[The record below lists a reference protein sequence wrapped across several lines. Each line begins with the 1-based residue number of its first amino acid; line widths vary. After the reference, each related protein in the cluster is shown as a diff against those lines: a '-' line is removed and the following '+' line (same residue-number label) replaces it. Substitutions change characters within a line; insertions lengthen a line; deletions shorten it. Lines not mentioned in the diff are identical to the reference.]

1 MHFERP
7 FFSSSQFDS
16 HKTRIHPCVMF
27 VDGGV
32 PKFGCDM
39 SADKK
44 WNNNTPNVGQ
54 ATATITTTT
63 TTTITNSF
71 ISIGMYVDRLPYQI
85 CR

>member
-1 MHFERP
+1 MHFERC
-7 FFSSSQFDS
+7 FFSSQFDTD
-16 HKTRIHPCVMF
+16 KTRINPCVMF

-54 ATATITTTT
+54 ATATIT
-63 TTTITNSF
+63 IRSYYCNKHF
-71 ISIGMYVDRLPYQI
+71 YIRRYAR
-85 CR
+85 

>member
-1 MHFERP
+1 MHFERCF
-7 FFSSSQFDS
+7 FFSSSQFDTD
-16 HKTRIHPCVMF
+16 KTRI
-27 VDGGV
+27 GV

-44 WNNNTPNVGQ
+44 WNNHTPNVGQ

-63 TTTITNSF
+63 TTVTTTNTL
-71 ISIGMYVDRLPYQI
+71 ISVGMHVDPLPYQI